1 MSEKISEG
9 LSDFLNLLHSLPSK
23 YRLAKEELDK
33 QEALTQDYLHSL
45 ELNNLSYKQRCKI
58 ATKLSKNRKNR
69 RIAKDEL
76 EELTPLYNY
85 ITDPAN
91 KKVFDKLTDILG
103 ETRKVE
109 KYHSNR
115 QYRNR
120 IIPTVTDN
128 DK

>member
-1 MSEKISEG
+1 MSERISEE
-9 LSDFLNLLHSLPSK
+9 LSNFLNLLHSLPSK
-23 YRLAKEELDK
+23 YKLAKEELDK

-85 ITDPAN
+85 MTDPAN

-120 IIPTVTDN
+120 VIPTVTDN

>member
-1 MSEKISEG
+1 MSERISEE
-9 LSDFLNLLHSLPSK
+9 LSNFLNLLHSLPSK
-23 YRLAKEELDK
+23 YKLAKEELDK

-85 ITDPAN
+85 MTDPAN